1 VEKRPEDFFHGQ
13 PGADMTTGRNT
24 HDEAHRAA
32 AESPAAAATGRI
44 GLALFA
50 VYVACYLAFMALVLF
65 FPEKLSLRPFGGV
78 NLAIAA
84 GMGLIGGAIVLAL
97 LYMALCRAAERGGRG

>member
-1 VEKRPEDFFHGQ
+1 
-13 PGADMTTGRNT
+13 MTGGGTDRGHEHDGTAGR
-24 HDEAHRAA
+24 
-32 AESPAAAATGRI
+32 ATARI
-44 GLALFA
+44 GLVLFA
-50 VYVACYLAFMALVLF
+50 VYVACYLAFMVLVLF
-65 FPEKLSLRPFGGV
+65 FPERLSLRPFGGV